1 MHFSDFPR
9 LTVRATLLSVA
20 LALSG
25 CASVYHHGTGM
36 DEMARGNYA
45 EAVPHLQKAAEL
57 SPQDVRYK
65 TDWLQ
70 NRDKAVSRLLAQ
82 ADANLHSGK
91 ETEAQQQYQSILSFD
106 PDNERAR
113 SGLDKLARLRQANED
128 AAQARD
134 ALKRNDPTLA
144 LKLASRA
151 LEAVPDQLE
160 AKAVRREIEAL
171 QSKELLTTPS
181 LSNLYKKP
189 INLEFRDA
197 SVKTVFEALSRTT
210 GINFIFDREVKAD
223 QRTTVFLRQTAL
235 EDAIDVILTTNQLD
249 KKILNDTSVLIYP
262 NTPAKAKEYQE
273 LVVRAFYLA
282 TAEAKQTA
290 QLLKTVLRIKDV
302 FVDDKLNLLVLREPP
317 ETIVLAE
324 KLVALHDL
332 DEPEVM
338 LEVEVLEINRSR
350 LLDLGIKLTDQF
362 TVAPLTSST
371 SSGTGGST
379 TSTLPTFKLSDLKNL
394 NSDKLGVTLPTAT
407 LSLRKEDGDANL
419 LANPRIRVK
428 DREKAKILIGDKVP
442 VVTTTT
448 TPNGFLSENI
458 QYLDVGLKLEVEPDV
473 HLRDEIG
480 LKVSLEVSSVV
491 NTVKTSS
498 GSQAYQIGTR
508 NASSVLRLKD
518 GETQVLAGLISD
530 EDRSAANRIP
540 LLGDLPLLGRLF
552 SSQKDDRRK
561 TEIVLSITPRLIR
574 NADRKEP
581 AAEAFWSGSESIL
594 RTKPLQLRT
603 LSNPNTSA
611 AAPTTQPASN
621 PAAPANPSAA
631 SNASPTPAS
640 APAQAAAQA
649 GTDNALPPQAAEMLA
664 NTSPLRLRWDG
675 PNRSKVGEALTLNLA
690 LDSSELLRAAPLQLA
705 YNPAQFEVVSV
716 KEGTYFSKDGKGN
729 FSQIVDKQSGRISV
743 GLSSSEAT
751 GVKGDGRL
759 MTVELKAL
767 APAEA
772 EISLLRISPVGSSQ
786 AIVRPVTPIVH
797 KVSVAP

>member
-1 MHFSDFPR
+1 MMNLPPWTARSCA
-9 LTVRATLLSVA
+9 LAVV

-45 EAVPHLQKAAEL
+45 EAIPHLQKAAEL

-70 NRDKAVSRLLAQ
+70 NRDKAISRLLAQ

-91 ETEAQQQYQSILSFD
+91 EAEAQQQYQSILSFD

-113 SGLDKLARLRQANED
+113 SGLDKLARLRQANDD

-371 SSGTGGST
+371 STGTGGST

-581 AAEAFWSGSESIL
+581 AAEAFWSGSESTL

-603 LSNPNTSA
+603 LPNPNAPA
-611 AAPTTQPASN
+611 AAPSVVPSLNSVAT
-621 PAAPANPSAA
+621 PANPGATTSA
-631 SNASPTPAS
+631 NPVPATQT
-640 APAQAAAQA
+640 APQTAAPPAA
-649 GTDNALPPQAAEMLA
+649 DNALPQQAAEMLA

-675 PNRSKVGEALTLNLA
+675 PNRSKVGETLTLNLA